1 MSQISLAEWV
11 QAVDDAGLLRRY
23 TDEKRVDEL
32 PQLMEDN
39 PDKAVLV
46 ERVKDCAFPFFANG
60 MQTREICAL
69 ALGCDPRQV
78 SAQVGRRSVI
88 HHPAQLVDT
97 APCKDVV
104 IKDDDVD
111 LTILP
116 LFLHHTYDGQAYIND
131 GRIITRDPET
141 GDINDAIQRLMYR
154 SKDLLSIDMRA
165 PNHAG
170 AINGKAHHAL
180 KKDMPVAV
188 CVGGPTLDQISS
200 MMRLPG
206 AHIDGWDKLG
216 GFLGGPAEVVNCETV
231 DLTVPANAEI
241 ALEGH
246 VITSEGFIHDEGPYG
261 EATGTYGVEWLGH
274 NWNLKVDCVTYRR
287 KAIYQ
292 HASIAGLRPGHT
304 DMYIWLPSIEGELF
318 ETLQRAGVHVLDVHM
333 PPASC
338 ENIGYARI
346 KPVSGG
352 DAKQALGTMLTASRQ
367 HFPKIAYVF
376 DEDIDIYDDE
386 QVKWAQA
393 WRYNPG
399 TGTLLIPGQNINPL
413 DPSITMKQ
421 LPVSITK
428 IGFDCTMPLGQDNA
442 KFARAAITPPIE
454 QPAVVEPLT
463 EDEIEDKLREL
474 IQQSPKSCRKLLPSF
489 AGQPYPHLY
498 RAFGR
503 LRPQLGRMADQGP
516 DYPYTLAGTEFVYGT
531 GSD

>member
-1 MSQISLAEWV
+1 
-11 QAVDDAGLLRRY
+11 
-23 TDEKRVDEL
+23 
-32 PQLMEDN
+32 
-39 PDKAVLV
+39 
-46 ERVKDCAFPFFANG
+46 
-60 MQTREICAL
+60 
-69 ALGCDPRQV
+69 
-78 SAQVGRRSVI
+78 
-88 HHPAQLVDT
+88 
-97 APCKDVV
+97 
-104 IKDDDVD
+104 
-111 LTILP
+111 
-116 LFLHHTYDGQAYIND
+116 
-131 GRIITRDPET
+131 
-141 GDINDAIQRLMYR
+141 
-154 SKDLLSIDMRA
+154 MRA

-241 ALEGH
+241 VLEGH

-274 NWNLKVDCVTYRR
+274 NWNLKVECVTYRR

-292 HASIAGLRPGHT
+292 HASIAGLHPGRT

-318 ETLQRAGVHVLDVHM
+318 ETLQRAGVQVLDVHM

-338 ENIGYARI
+338 ENIAYARI

-352 DAKQALGTMLTASRQ
+352 DAKQALGAMLTACRQ

-413 DPSITMKQ
+413 DPSITMTQ

-442 KFARAAITPPIE
+442 KFARAMIVPPIE
-454 QPAVVEPLT
+454 QPADVVPLS
-463 EDEIEDKLREL
+463 EDEIDDQLREL
-474 IQQSPKSCRKLLPSF
+474 IRESPRGWREILTHF
-489 AGQPYPHLY
+489 AGQPYPNVY

-503 LRPQLGRMADQGP
+503 LRPQLGRMADEHP
-516 DYPYTLAGTEFVYGT
+516 EYPYTFAETEFVPG
-531 GSD
+531 GRND